1 MTMPYEPRH
10 RLPALP
16 GDEEQDSLSLAEYL
30 TILLDEWKT
39 LLFPVILAIFLCV
52 GFLLTRVPTYR
63 AGGVAQVS
71 MNDSSGAAA
80 FLEFVDIGTPS
91 PVETEVE
98 ILSSSRI
105 IGAAIKKMNLNI
117 VRETR
122 SFSFDLDVTLRGKS
136 PTRPELVGLR
146 RALRDVEVADSLDAA
161 VPLILSRRSDGKVEI
176 AERGT
181 KSSSVV
187 LEAGQ
192 RYDRGG
198 VAFDL
203 PERLSDLPRRPI
215 EFDALPLDMAV
226 FELSKKLSVSKIG
239 RGRQD
244 TNLVRVSF
252 EHQDREI
259 SKEFINT
266 IMGSYLAFALEW
278 QSIRAD
284 RTASFIDAQIDDLRQ
299 SLETSE
305 HALQEFVE
313 KNGAIL
319 LPEQARELIR
329 SGAEL
334 ELEQRKTRIQED
346 LMTVVS
352 TSLRRSIRQGKSA
365 HLTGDFLI
373 DDPLLTTAVG
383 KLSEL
388 EMEREILLADVTDS
402 HPQIEKID
410 REIERIRAQIDDLI
424 AAAKRRIRKRD
435 EAIDRALGSMQ
446 EELASF
452 PDKERQLAGLQR
464 RVEVGQQLHT
474 FLLKKLEESRIA
486 KAATTTDKRIIDHA
500 TTPFRPETPQR
511 GTTALLFT
519 FLGLLVGVAAVFL
532 RRTLDP
538 RIRDEEE
545 VKGQVEFATYGA
557 IPDLKLLGLA
567 KAEDRSLDGIWAS
580 AKGPSAEAFR
590 TLRTNVEFAQVGDDP
605 IKVLQITSS
614 EASEGKS
621 TVLANLGVALSKAGH
636 KTLLVDLDLR
646 RPTQHRIWSLPRSPG
661 ISDHLVG
668 QAALTPHNVERYGI
682 DVITAG
688 NEPPESQR
696 LLASQRLGALVEDWR
711 EHYDYILLDTPPL
724 LVTDSL
730 VISRNSDLV
739 LFVVR
744 PRVCRRTHLRLAQST
759 ASKMNVAR
767 GLVINGVAT
776 RRGGYY
782 HYYRGSYY
790 GSKSTDTQEN

>member
-1 MTMPYEPRH
+1 MSTYEPRH
-10 RLPALP
+10 SPLALPP
-16 GDEEQDSLSLAEYL
+16 GDEEQDALSLAEYL

-39 LLFPVILAIFLCV
+39 LLFPIVLAALLCV

-63 AGGVAQVS
+63 AGGVTQVS
-71 MNDSSGAAA
+71 MNDSSGAGA
-80 FLEFVDIGTPS
+80 FLEFIDIGTPS

-105 IGAAIKKMNLNI
+105 VGAAIQKLNLN
-117 VRETR
+117 VVQDAP
-122 SFSFDLDVTLRGKS
+122 SFSFDLAVTLDGAA
-136 PTRPELVGLR
+136 PTRPELIALR
-146 RALRDVEVADSLDAA
+146 RALYNVEAADSLNA
-161 VPLILSRRSDGKVEI
+161 PLPLTLKKRSDGKVEI
-176 AERGT
+176 SQRDTQNPPVIVKPGERY
-181 KSSSVV
+181 S
-187 LEAGQ
+187 Q
-192 RYDRGG
+192 GG
-198 VAFDL
+198 VSFELEGNLSAL
-203 PERLSDLPRRPI
+203 PLRPI
-215 EFDALPLDMAV
+215 EFDLLPLDMAI
-226 FELSKKLSVSKIG
+226 FELSKQLSVSKIG

-252 EHQDREI
+252 EHPDRSI
-259 SKEFINT
+259 AKEFINA
-266 IMGSYLAFALEW
+266 IMDSYLEFALEW

-284 RTASFIDAQIDDLRQ
+284 RTASFIDAQIEKLRS
-299 SLETSE
+299 SLESSE
-305 HALQEFVE
+305 HEMQAFVE
-313 KNGAIL
+313 QNGAIM
-319 LPEQARELIR
+319 LPEQAMELIR

-334 ELEQRKTRIQED
+334 ELEQRKTRIRED
-346 LMTVVS
+346 LLTVVS
-352 TSLRRSIRQGKSA
+352 SSLRRSIRQGTSA

-373 DDPLLTTAVG
+373 DDPLLTAAVG

-388 EMEREILLADVTDS
+388 EMDREVLLADVTES
-402 HPQIEKID
+402 HPQVEKID
-410 REIERIRAQIDDLI
+410 REIERIRAQIDDLV
-424 AAAKRRIRKRD
+424 AAAKKRIRKRD
-435 EAIDRALGSMQ
+435 EAIDTALASMQ

-486 KAATTTDKRIIDHA
+486 KAATTTDKRIIDYA
-500 TTPFRPETPQR
+500 TTPFRAETPR
-511 GTTALLFT
+511 RKTTALLFL

-545 VKGQVEFATYGA
+545 VKGQVELATYGA
-557 IPDLKLLGLA
+557 IPDLKLLGLT
-567 KAEDRSLDGIWAS
+567 KGEERSLDSIWAS

-590 TLRTNVEFAQVGDDP
+590 TLRTNVEFAQVGDDR
-605 IKVLQITSS
+605 IQVLQITSS

-646 RPTQHRIWSLPRSPG
+646 RPSQHRIWSLPRSPG

-668 QAALTPHNVERYGI
+668 QAELNRHNVERYGI

-688 NEPPESQR
+688 HEPPESQR
-696 LLASQRLGALVEDWR
+696 LLASQRLGDLIEKWR
-711 EHYDYILLDTPPL
+711 GQYDYVLLDTPPL

-759 ASKMNVAR
+759 ASKMNVTK
-767 GLVINGVAT
+767 GLVINGIAT